1 MQTCKHEW
9 NEENVKKEENSNILI
24 SRNKHL
30 HALKNCF
37 KDDVILYGWMQRIL
51 SKSFFFN

>member
-1 MQTCKHEW
+1 MQTSKHEW
-9 NEENVKKEENSNILI
+9 NEENVKKEENCNILI